1 MQTFRSVKSKKKPK
15 TGEMKGSD
23 SDNIALEISSVNAD
37 SQLSD
42 IIKPVTVR
50 ATALWKLDALSL
62 LHSVL
67 VQHSDSC
74 IDRKREKWKHGW
86 INNDSELLEWF
97 C

>member
-1 MQTFRSVKSKKKPK
+1 MQTFRSVKSKKNK

-50 ATALWKLDALSL
+50 ATAL
-62 LHSVL
+62 
-67 VQHSDSC
+67 
-74 IDRKREKWKHGW
+74 
-86 INNDSELLEWF
+86 
-97 C
+97 